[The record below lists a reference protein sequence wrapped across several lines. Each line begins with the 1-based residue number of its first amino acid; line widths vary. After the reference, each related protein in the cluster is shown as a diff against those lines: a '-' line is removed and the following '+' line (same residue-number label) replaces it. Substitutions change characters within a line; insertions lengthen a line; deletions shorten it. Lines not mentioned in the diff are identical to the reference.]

1 MLKVLA
7 ECLLIVSTI
16 SQADIQK
23 VKHTPHVFAVLVKE

>member
-7 ECLLIVSTI
+7 ECLLIFSTT

-23 VKHTPHVFAVLVKE
+23 VKHTPDVFAELVKE